1 MCPRQDCLTVLLVQN
16 SKHFHMQAIKK
27 KCSYQNSTIN
37 VTSSPRHIF
46 LMPFPIRLKNM
57 GTNQKPP
64 SLHLGTNCSGIS
76 VGLYFPCLSGS
87 SPTTFSFF
95 FLNFY
100 FHPCFLLNIALIK
113 QQRSAFTISKY
124 QVLPLLELPKDN
136 TACLQCHK

>member
-1 MCPRQDCLTVLLVQN
+1 MSPSGLLTVLLVEN

-37 VTSSPRHIF
+37 VTSSSRHIF

-64 SLHLGTNCSGIS
+64 SLHLGTNCAGIS
-76 VGLYFPCLSGS
+76 VGLYFFVFIWILSHY
-87 SPTTFSFF
+87 F
-95 FLNFY
+95 FLFFY
-100 FHPCFLLNIALIK
+100 FHPCFPLNTTLIK

-136 TACLQCHK
+136 TACLQRHK